1 MDIWEESL
9 IGEMKQGKH
18 CAFERC
24 YRLLSPQIYTVIYKI
39 CLNHATAQDLLQDT
53 FLDIFEKVHLY
64 RKQHSFI
71 AWSKRIAFNNTL
83 NFIKR
88 NKRIVL
94 MGHSSDEGGLID
106 FEPHKMI
113 QDSALLDALLVKI
126 NEAERLVLW
135 LFIVEQY
142 SHDEIAVLV
151 DKTPSY
157 SKSIVSRALKKLRT
171 MPEVR
176 NHAYCE

>member
-1 MDIWEESL
+1 MDIWEENL
-9 IGEMKQGKH
+9 VDEIKQGKH
-18 CAFERC
+18 AAFERC

-39 CLNHATAQDLLQDT
+39 CQNHANAQDLLQDT
-53 FLDIFEKVHLY
+53 FLDIFEKAHLY
-64 RKQHSFI
+64 RKQYSFI

-88 NKRIVL
+88 NKRMVL
-94 MGHSSDEGGLID
+94 IEHPSEEEDTINV
-106 FEPHKMI
+106 EPLKML
-113 QDSALLDALLVKI
+113 QDSTLLDILLVKI

-142 SHDEIAVLV
+142 SHDEIAILV
-151 DKTPSY
+151 EKTPSY

-171 MPEVR
+171 TPEVR